1 MINEEKLLNKIETN
15 IANVRGFIAAFNVN
29 IDSIHLITE
38 GEITELFRNMDQEE
52 KVKVL
57 EYMNNPSYVIRS
69 PTELLAGLAYVICN
83 EKTAEWN
90 ILNREVHE
98 WIKNRFKPDSLRIG
112 GQAGNIAYQ
121 LAKLGIKRVYVSI
134 PRLSLTQAKMY
145 SGLPNIFVPS
155 ISNNKI
161 EFKHPLDAIYPEDED
176 LIHWIFEIPKNLKF
190 DLIDKRCRSNTHLR
204 FIATWDEVTS
214 RLEFKEEFKKGSVEI
229 VKEADYAVASGYH
242 LLRRE
247 YSDGS
252 TPEEHVQ
259 KTLNLLKSW
268 KEINPSLKIHY
279 EHGFTGDSELLRVIY
294 DNLPEVIDCVGLNEV
309 ELPLILK
316 TYGLNR
322 EAEDIWKNPSSLNL
336 FKGLLKMS
344 ELTAF
349 KRLTLH
355 TKDFSMSLMS
365 REFDLD
371 LENEVEGLIF
381 GSLTAAST
389 ALNGVFSD
397 LNEIRHA
404 AEKLSLSR
412 YGVEQMNRLSEY
424 LRDYGGELR
433 ISRDSMTSYLG
444 DFSLSYAAARVV
456 PSPVAT
462 VGLGDAF
469 TAGLLTVEA
478 FSQRH

>member
-1 MINEEKLLNKIETN
+1 MQKNKIVLDLETQKSFDEVGGRKMHLLKISVVGVYSYLNDKYTTFEEREISELEKLLKSAGLIIGFN
-15 IANVRGFIAAFNVN
+15 IKKF
-29 IDSIHLITE
+29 DLP
-38 GEITELFRNMDQEE
+38 
-52 KVKVL
+52 VL
-57 EYMNNPSYVIRS
+57 EPY
-69 PTELLAGLAYVICN
+69 L
-83 EKTAEWN
+83 
-90 ILNREVHE
+90 
-98 WIKNRFKPDSLRIG
+98 
-112 GQAGNIAYQ
+112 
-121 LAKLGIKRVYVSI
+121 SI
-134 PRLSLTQAKMY
+134 PIHSLPVLDIMQEIVRVTGHRVSLNSVAQATLGKGK
-145 SGLPNIFVPS
+145 SGS
-155 ISNNKI
+155 G
-161 EFKHPLDAIYPEDED
+161 LDAIYPEDED

-190 DLIDKRCRSNTHLR
+190 ELIDKRCRSNTHLR

-229 VKEADYAVASGYH
+229 VKEVDYAVASGYH